1 MQQPVTPR
9 VLTGCFGSPGL
20 VVPSGLQSDHHG
32 FEWRHDLALRLRRE
46 AHMAKD
52 ARTEFFYYIDG
63 KPYRLTPG
71 KDGITEE
78 IITVLRDSYHA
89 EKLNDR
95 YEDELQ
101 DAKFKFSKTLHDTN
115 PGSHPTDPIE
125 HLVDISQAPEEVLF
139 QDELSPSIRDQVHT
153 IIPQLIPAQQELFW
167 KLCEGR
173 QLVDIAREEGT
184 TDNAIRSRRRKMF
197 DRIRALYAEEFGDA

>member
-1 MQQPVTPR
+1 MTR
-9 VLTGCFGSPGL
+9 
-20 VVPSGLQSDHHG
+20 
-32 FEWRHDLALRLRRE
+32 
-46 AHMAKD
+46 KD
-52 ARTEFFYYIDG
+52 NLEFFYCIDG

-115 PGSHPTDPIE
+115 PVAHPTDPIE

-139 QDELSPSIRDQVHT
+139 QEELSLSIRDQVHA

-173 QLVDIAREEGT
+173 QLVDIAQEEGT

>member
-1 MQQPVTPR
+1 
-9 VLTGCFGSPGL
+9 
-20 VVPSGLQSDHHG
+20 
-32 FEWRHDLALRLRRE
+32 
-46 AHMAKD
+46 MAKD

-78 IITVLRDSYHA
+78 VITVLRDSYHA

-101 DAKFKFSKTLHDTN
+101 DARFKFSKTLHDLN
-115 PGSHPTDPIE
+115 PATHPNDPIE
-125 HLVDISQAPEEVLF
+125 HLVDNSQAPEGVLF
-139 QDELSPSIRDQVHT
+139 RESPTTTIRDRVHAL
-153 IIPQLIPAQQELFW
+153 IPQLVPAQQELFW

-173 QLVDIAREEGT
+173 QLVEIAGEEGT
-184 TDNAIRSRRRKMF
+184 TDNAIRSRRRKMVA
-197 DRIRALYAEEFGDA
+197 RLKALYAEAYGDA

>member
-1 MQQPVTPR
+1 MTR
-9 VLTGCFGSPGL
+9 
-20 VVPSGLQSDHHG
+20 
-32 FEWRHDLALRLRRE
+32 
-46 AHMAKD
+46 KD
-52 ARTEFFYYIDG
+52 NLEFFYCIDG

-71 KDGITEE
+71 KDGITQE

-89 EKLNDR
+89 EHLNDR
-95 YEDELQ
+95 YEDDLQ
-101 DAKFKFSKTLHDTN
+101 DAKFKFSKILHDAN
-115 PGSHPTDPIE
+115 PVTHPNDPIE
-125 HLVDISQAPEEVLF
+125 HLVDNSQAPEEVLF
-139 QDELSPSIRDQVHT
+139 QEELSPSIRDQVHT

>member
-1 MQQPVTPR
+1 MTK
-9 VLTGCFGSPGL
+9 
-20 VVPSGLQSDHHG
+20 
-32 FEWRHDLALRLRRE
+32 
-46 AHMAKD
+46 KD
-52 ARTEFFYYIDG
+52 NPEFFYYIDG

-71 KDGITEE
+71 KDGITQE

-101 DAKFKFSKTLHDTN
+101 DAKFKFSKTLHDAN
-115 PGSHPTDPIE
+115 PGSYPNDPIE
-125 HLVDISQAPEEVLF
+125 HLVDNSQSPEEVLF
-139 QDELSPSIRDQVHT
+139 QKELSPSIRDQVHT
-153 IIPQLIPAQQELFW
+153 LIPQLIPAQQELFW